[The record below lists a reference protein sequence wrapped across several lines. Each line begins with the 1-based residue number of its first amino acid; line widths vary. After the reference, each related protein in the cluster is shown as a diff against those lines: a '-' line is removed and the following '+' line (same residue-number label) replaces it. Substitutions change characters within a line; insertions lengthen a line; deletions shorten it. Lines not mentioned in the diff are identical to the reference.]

1 MKTPL
6 QLPRINHRLA
16 WASAMALAC
25 HAALAAGN
33 TTVNTPAAAA
43 PETLGTLLF
52 TPAQR
57 EQIIRARQPQTQ
69 TGEQAVATTSVS
81 HLQGVVRRDGGNST
95 VWINGKAL
103 PQGQAQTPTLQGV
116 DALVA
121 GRRLRVGE
129 AIDTLSGVRS
139 DVVVPGT
146 VTVTKPPSK

>member
-6 QLPRINHRLA
+6 LLPRITHRLA

-25 HAALAAGN
+25 HAALAEG
-33 TTVNTPAAAA
+33 NTPAAAA

-146 VTVTKPPSK
+146 VTITKPPSK

>member
-6 QLPRINHRLA
+6 LLPRITHRLA

-25 HAALAAGN
+25 HAALAAIG
-33 TTVNTPAAAA
+33 NTPAAAA

-69 TGEQAVATTSVS
+69 TGEQEATTSVS